1 MATGKPYRILG
12 INHIA
17 IGGTSRDAL
26 QNLWCEI
33 FGLTKMSDFEV

>member
-26 QNLWCEI
+26 QNLWVDI